1 VTQMFYGLENDLREN
16 YIVILLEMKKK
27 SSFLRLC
34 NGDSVF
40 DMYDNNNKLITFGI
54 LLIFL

>member
-1 VTQMFYGLENDLREN
+1 MFYGLENDLREN